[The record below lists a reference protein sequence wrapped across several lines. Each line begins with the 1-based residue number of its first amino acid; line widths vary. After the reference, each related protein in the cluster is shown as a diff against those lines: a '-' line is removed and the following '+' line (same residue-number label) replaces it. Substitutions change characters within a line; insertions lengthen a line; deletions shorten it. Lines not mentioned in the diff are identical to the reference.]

1 MNVRRKQQKNAQ
13 AVPVAPAD
21 FTRGNIIMLF
31 QKQMR
36 PAFRTIDKGGEMGY
50 IKATPHNSAVRLAL
64 SFPPSAA
71 CRFLDLPPVNLRNL
85 HLHLT
90 KNPFAGQP
98 PHLCGVALIPS
109 FDEEIGRAPDRIAK
123 RRLSR
128 PCRAWSLAAPAPGM
142 QRASACCCR
151 KIARREAVRAQRIID
166 AARRCSSEGRIAG
179 LQFAKQRVP
188 ERCTERSVESM
199 TLKECIYDYQRTAF
213 WNYLCRCRR

>member
-13 AVPVAPAD
+13 AVPVAPAAI
-21 FTRGNIIMLF
+21 FLCFSRN
-31 QKQMR
+31 KCVPR
-36 PAFRTIDKGGEMGY
+36 SE
-50 IKATPHNSAVRLAL
+50 RLTGAE
-64 SFPPSAA
+64 
-71 CRFLDLPPVNLRNL
+71 
-85 HLHLT
+85 
-90 KNPFAGQP
+90 KWGI
-98 PHLCGVALIPS
+98 LIPS

-123 RRLSR
+123 RRLPR

-199 TLKECIYDYQRTAF
+199 TLKECTYDYQRTAF

>member
-13 AVPVAPAD
+13 TVPVAPAAI
-21 FTRGNIIMLF
+21 FLCFSRN
-31 QKQMR
+31 KCVPR
-36 PAFRTIDKGGEMGY
+36 SE
-50 IKATPHNSAVRLAL
+50 RLTGAE
-64 SFPPSAA
+64 
-71 CRFLDLPPVNLRNL
+71 
-85 HLHLT
+85 
-90 KNPFAGQP
+90 KWGI
-98 PHLCGVALIPS
+98 LIPS
-109 FDEEIGRAPDRIAK
+109 FDEEIGRAPDGIAK

-128 PCRAWSLAAPAPGM
+128 PCRAWSLAAPAPGV

-166 AARRCSSEGRIAG
+166 AARRCSGEGRIAG

-199 TLKECIYDYQRTAF
+199 TLKECTYDYQRTAF